1 MTLILEYFLNSTSL
15 LRLAASSIGL
25 RVFLPNAHRLSNSI
39 SSIAG
44 LTVNIS
50 CIVNGQK
57 QSADVNPN
65 LLLVDFL
72 REKLGLTGTK
82 NPLDYGQTGACTIL
96 LNGKAVKS
104 SMMLAVQADNSEL
117 VTVEGLSDSEHLSAL
132 QESFKTFHAVQCGYC
147 TPAALLVLT
156 ELLNRID
163 SPTEEQIRMQLDSV
177 LCRCTG
183 FQNIVLAALDVAK
196 GNPTTQQ

>member
-1 MTLILEYFLNSTSL
+1 M
-15 LRLAASSIGL
+15 
-25 RVFLPNAHRLSNSI
+25 
-39 SSIAG
+39 
-44 LTVNIS
+44 NIS

-72 REKLGLTGTK
+72 RENLGLTGTK

-104 SMMLAVQADNSEL
+104 SMMLAVQADNCEL

-147 TPAALLVLT
+147 TPAALLV
-156 ELLNRID
+156 
-163 SPTEEQIRMQLDSV
+163 PTEEQIRMQLDSV

-196 GNPTTQQ
+196 VNPTTRQ